1 MTKSKRTQGELLEEI
16 SYKLT
21 VIIDQLGN
29 ILDYKSP
36 VEDDNVEEQYSE
48 ESVNNSG
55 DYYGTFGT
63 VSERKLDA

>member
-1 MTKSKRTQGELLEEI
+1 MTKSKKTQAQLLEEI
-16 SYKLT
+16 SFKLT
-21 VIIDQLGN
+21 AIIDQLN
-29 ILDYKSP
+29 EILNYKPP
-36 VEDDNVEEQYSE
+36 VQDDNVEGQYSE

>member
-1 MTKSKRTQGELLEEI
+1 MTKKKRAQGELLEEI

-36 VEDDNVEEQYSE
+36 VEDDNIEEQYPE
-48 ESVNNSG
+48 QIDNNRG
-55 DYYGTFGT
+55 DYSSLFG
-63 VSERKLDA
+63 VIREDDLDA

>member
-1 MTKSKRTQGELLEEI
+1 MTKSKKTQAQLLEEI

-21 VIIDQLGN
+21 AIIDQLN
-29 ILDYKSP
+29 EILNYKPP
-36 VEDDNVEEQYSE
+36 VQDDNVEGQYSE

-63 VSERKLDA
+63 VSERRLDA

>member
-1 MTKSKRTQGELLEEI
+1 MTKKKRTQGELLEEI

-29 ILDYKSP
+29 ILDYKPP
-36 VEDDNVEEQYSE
+36 VEDNNIEDEYSE

-55 DYYGTFGT
+55 DYYGAFGT
-63 VSERKLDA
+63 ISERQLDD

>member
-1 MTKSKRTQGELLEEI
+1 MTKKKRTQGELLEEI

-21 VIIDQLGN
+21 AIIDQLN
-29 ILDYKSP
+29 EILNYKPP
-36 VEDDNVEEQYSE
+36 VQDDNVEGQYSE

-63 VSERKLDA
+63 VSERRLDD

>member
-36 VEDDNVEEQYSE
+36 VEDDNIEEQYPE
-48 ESVNNSG
+48 QIDNNRG
-55 DYYGTFGT
+55 DYSSLFG
-63 VSERKLDA
+63 VIREDDFDA

>member
-1 MTKSKRTQGELLEEI
+1 MTKSKKTQAQLLEEI

-21 VIIDQLGN
+21 AIIDQLN
-29 ILDYKSP
+29 EILNYKPP
-36 VEDDNVEEQYSE
+36 VQDDNVEGQYSE

-63 VSERKLDA
+63 VSERRLDD

>member
-1 MTKSKRTQGELLEEI
+1 MTKKKRTQGELLEEI

-21 VIIDQLGN
+21 VVIDQLDN
-29 ILDYKSP
+29 ILNYKPP
-36 VEDDNVEEQYSE
+36 VEDDNVEGQYSE

-63 VSERKLDA
+63 VSERKLDD